1 MGDTSQA
8 AAEQDVANQDSVSME
23 SLAKESK
30 EEEKKEDLPKS
41 EAANKEEV
49 ATKEAALVLVVTPAA
64 DASLSTLVEQVRED
78 MEWFDVPGLEIAEV
92 EGELEV
98 AVEDRELGM
107 AAMAG
112 LRHKYIIKPKVS

>member
-23 SLAKESK
+23 SSVSK

-41 EAANKEEV
+41 EAADKEEV
-49 ATKEAALVLVVTPAA
+49 ATMEAALVLVVTPAA
-64 DASLSTLVEQVRED
+64 DASLSTLLEQVRED
-78 MEWFDVPGLEIAEV
+78 MEWFDVPGVEVAEV

-98 AVEDRELGM
+98 AVGDRELGM

-112 LRHKYIIKPKVS
+112 LRHKYNIKPKVS